1 MYWPDTE
8 LELIRVTGGR
18 DSLFTKYEEITTN
31 FPTNH
36 LFFYN
41 YGLELYQYASDTTT
55 GKRPANYDELIK
67 KAQEKLNKSLQL
79 KPDYSKAALVLGQIS
94 YNAGVELQ
102 MQAKATHGAKP
113 EDVKK
118 RTELR
123 AQSTKKFDEAIPYFE
138 KVDKILGSQGNLKM
152 EDRTALK
159 DAYDLLITIYE
170 QKNVKD
176 KADAYTTKFNNV
188 DKDHHP

>member
-1 MYWPDTE
+1 
-8 LELIRVTGGR
+8 
-18 DSLFTKYEEITTN
+18 
-31 FPTNH
+31 
-36 LFFYN
+36 
-41 YGLELYQYASDTTT
+41 
-55 GKRPANYDELIK
+55 LIK
-67 KAQEKLNKSLQL
+67 KAQEKLNKSIQL

-102 MQAKATHGAKP
+102 IQAKAIHGAKP

-123 AQSTKKFDEAIPYFE
+123 AQATKKFDEAIPYFE
-138 KVDKILGSQGNLKM
+138 KVDQILGSQGNLKM

-176 KADAYTTKFNNV
+176 KAASYTTKFNNV